1 MPDVEGL
8 TGARSGVFVATGR
21 FSQPLP
27 IATSWLSDRSLTRP
41 ASCDLGLSPLER
53 SPDQP
58 AVVRWPA
65 FHTFF

>member
-41 ASCDLGLSPLER
+41 ASCDLGLSAR
-53 SPDQP
+53 AIPDQP